1 VVDKVV
7 RILVA
12 NRPRL
17 IRELLL
23 ATLSDQSWVEV
34 VGEVSEMTEI
44 ADRVVKTAPDLI
56 VIDAEEPGK
65 RPKICDV
72 LLHDH
77 PGLRIIAFAPQKNY
91 GACYWTSLD
100 IHCGDMEA
108 SEEGFLA
115 AVRNLAQSSPAAHT
129 AKPSGA
135 TS

>member
-1 VVDKVV
+1 VGKVV
-7 RILVA
+7 RVLVA

-23 ATLSDQSWVEV
+23 ATLSDQTWVEV

-44 ADRVVKTAPDLI
+44 ADHVLKTAPDLI

-65 RPKICDV
+65 RPSLCDA

-100 IHCGDMEA
+100 IHCAGMEA

-115 AVRNLAQSSPAAHT
+115 AVRNLAQSDPAIQSFKPAGT
-129 AKPSGA
+129 AS
-135 TS
+135 